1 MSIVIPNP
9 ACAEQ
14 STTTTSTSSEIIW
27 LEHTGTTDGWKDVVM
42 SDVGD
47 NIAAV
52 PGGTNRKPYHS
63 PWPVVSMSSYTNFT
77 AAVDNLS
84 SIAGDETLKNIVVTV
99 APGDQIYASNNGDT
113 VPVPTAAT
121 WTQQA
126 VPNDNYLSSA
136 ISKDGSHA
144 VVGRG
149 NGFEYT
155 NDAFDTPGA
164 WVTSGAGGSAMTVA
178 GVSPIKSESTED
190 ADGCGCSSDTA
201 TDGYKVYYGYDP
213 ATPFV
218 VSGAAFVW
226 NTGVPTIVGSGSPSL
241 NWTAVTLSENGRF
254 ALATATGEKI
264 RTASNWGAPGAQWGT
279 LVNSPAK
286 DWVGIAARRNAPST
300 SDFGTIA
307 AVERCGGIWMSFD
320 NGVTWQEMPGTFK
333 RNWSSIDSN
342 EDGTRFVATVDE
354 GNIWTYPFTSTT
366 TTTTTTGG
374 PVPPRLWSRA
384 QPDCIATTI
393 TTPVPAVYAN
403 CCDGSVG
410 YWVDRCY
417 SEIWS
422 CVASDTT
429 GDKLVAG
436 VDGGDIFLSD
446 DCGITWTA
454 VNKNPT
460 PPVPSSWV
468 SVASNATGQTL
479 AALTVGGEIWV
490 STNRGTTWTL
500 SETINGGTPSV
511 AITMNGTGN
520 VIAAVSYDAGTD
532 NDTLSTTT
540 TTGAVW
546 ANLDTSPGN
555 IWTSIS
561 SNLIGDQ
568 LILSM
573 SGTAANPTD
582 GNVFLAVPIAP
593 VPQYSVGA
601 ALSAGTRPWSSV
613 ASNAAGNVLVATD
626 GAVGGLIYVSTDG
639 GTTWS
644 SGGSHVSTV
653 KWSSV
658 ASNYV
663 GDLLVAISEQDFI
676 WSSSNYGL
684 TWTNFNPPAAA
695 TVVTNGTQKCISSN
709 SVGNK
714 LVAVFN
720 TTPGT
725 AGEVWTYCG
734 GDVII
739 SPATIVVESGPVTQR
754 DLNMRRKAEILQYKK
769 NNSNMSKKQLWARTI
784 KGHGPSGNRTWAT
797 QSADGTYT
805 NPNIDNLKPSG
816 AFTLRCPGRPN
827 NCAPTSNSDVPGKQM
842 ILCMRPD
849 VPLTNYIV
857 NRTYLAGGTKWPQTA
872 WKPGDN
878 GFPVGK
884 AGRNLVF
891 K

>member
-14 STTTTSTSSEIIW
+14 CTTTTSTSSEIIW
-27 LEHTGTTDGWKDVVM
+27 LEVV
-42 SDVGD
+42 
-47 NIAAV
+47 V
-52 PGGTNRKPYHS
+52 PGAWKGISWAGGSESIIAVQGDAGTGSPWISIDSGASWADQAGAFPAPLPLTSVACSDPAVSAGGPDATAVVTASASSVVHRTTNSGTN
-63 PWPVVSMSSYTNFT
+63 WNTQV
-77 AAVDNLS
+77 
-84 SIAGDETLKNIVVTV
+84 IAG
-99 APGDQIYASNNGDT
+99 
-113 VPVPTAAT
+113 
-121 WTQQA
+121 
-126 VPNDNYLSSA
+126 PNSYGCSA
-136 ISKDGSHA
+136 ITADGTH
-144 VVGRG
+144 VIVGRG
-149 NGFEYT
+149 DGLEYT
-155 NDAFDTPGA
+155 NDAFDAAGA

-218 VSGAAFVW
+218 VSGPAFVW

-241 NWTAVTLSENGRF
+241 NWTAITLSENGRF

-384 QPDCIATTI
+384 QPDCIATT

-532 NDTLSTTT
+532 KDTLSTTT

-546 ANLDTSPGN
+546 VNLDTIPGN

-613 ASNAAGNVLVATD
+613 ASNADGNVLVATD

-739 SPATIVVESGPVTQR
+739 SPATIVVEAGPVTQR